1 MANKKCYLYKKQIGP
16 LDIPMTNDYL
26 FRALMQRNEAV
37 LKALLASLLRLKENR
52 IDSINILNP
61 IELGRIF

>member
-1 MANKKCYLYKKQIGP
+1 MANKKRYLYRKQTGS
-16 LDIPMTNDYL
+16 LDIPLTNDYL
-26 FRALMQRNEAV
+26 FRALMQRNASV